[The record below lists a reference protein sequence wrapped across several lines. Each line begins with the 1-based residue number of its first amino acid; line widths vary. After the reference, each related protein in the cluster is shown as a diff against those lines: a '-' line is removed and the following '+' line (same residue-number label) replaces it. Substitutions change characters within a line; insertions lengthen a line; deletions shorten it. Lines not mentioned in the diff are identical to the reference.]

1 MHGIVS
7 LLDDQHTEFVEKL
20 WAEMAQR
27 FGVGNPAATFVP
39 HFSYHVA
46 EAYDL
51 DRLAGILE
59 RLAKE
64 TAVFPIQ
71 AAGIAIFPG
80 AESVIYVPVARSLA
94 LTQLHERVWTAVNP
108 HSQGSIPYYAPA
120 VWFPHITLAHGDI
133 TPENLGPIVT
143 WLHTQSIAWTIQ
155 VDNLALVAEG
165 NGRHQINHRFP
176 FSQK

>member
-7 LLDDQHTEFVEKL
+7 LLDDQHTELVEPL

-27 FGVGNPAATFVP
+27 FSVGNPAAAFVP

-80 AESVIYVPVARSLA
+80 AEPVIYIPVARNLA
-94 LTQLHERVWTAVNP
+94 LTQLHEHVWTAVTP
-108 HSQGSIPYYAPA
+108 HSQNSIPYYAPA
-120 VWFPHITLAHGDI
+120 GWFPHITLAHKEIAPDNI
-133 TPENLGPIVT
+133 GPIIT
-143 WLHTQSIAWTIQ
+143 WLHRQNIAWTIP
-155 VDNLALVAEG
+155 VDNLTILGEVD
-165 NGRHQINHRFP
+165 GRHQTHHHFNLRK
-176 FSQK
+176 S